1 MKAPDKID
9 VNISDIPEWKIL
21 VEYICKELLLK
32 WLEQELA
39 QRQQWLDRYG
49 EEEDLHAVTELKKV
63 IDKINSL

>member
-21 VEYICKELLLK
+21 VEYICKESLLK
-32 WLEQELA
+32 WLDAKCHEVIPNE
-39 QRQQWLDRYG
+39 RQKAF
-49 EEEDLHAVTELKKV
+49 EEV